1 LDGLRNSEEWLLR
14 AEEIL
19 ELLRN
24 VENPFTNMDIVS
36 EGLVT
41 KIVVEEEKVT
51 IYVAFARNTP
61 GHPFAMA
68 LNWAIQARIIRDM
81 VKVLE
86 DKLGYFEIVDDA
98 SLQRYYPLEDEMEV

>member
-1 LDGLRNSEEWLLR
+1 MDGLRDSEEWLLR

>member
-1 LDGLRNSEEWLLR
+1 MR

-19 ELLRN
+19 ELLRK

-41 KIVVEEEKVT
+41 KIVVEEGKVT

-61 GHPFAMA
+61 GHPFVMA
-68 LNWAIQARIIRDM
+68 LNWALQARIIRDM